1 MTDRQQTSQD
11 RLTRAVT
18 ALKALVGFDTVS
30 RHSNLALIEWVEA
43 ALDRHNIPHWRFES
57 PDGAKSNLLAR
68 IGPDVPGGIA
78 LSGHTDVVPI
88 DGQDWDQDPFSLTD
102 TGDGRLVGRGTSDM
116 KGFIALC
123 MAMLPE
129 FAAAPLKRPIY
140 FAFSYDEEVGCTGC
154 LDMVRHLGTLDARPL
169 AVLVGEPT
177 EMALVDAH
185 KGIRTFT
192 VTVTGLEAHS
202 SRTHEGV
209 NAIFYGARLLTFIED
224 EAKKLQ
230 ALGDPLAGGD
240 SRFDPP
246 YTSLHV
252 GVLEGGTALNI
263 IPRQC
268 TFTYE
273 YRDLPGAD
281 IDSVQQAI
289 VDEAAR
295 LSKEMQ
301 AKAPNQEGLGIA
313 LQPGHQVPPLKAG
326 QGGDQALQ
334 TFLRLAQAN
343 ETQAVSYGTEAGHFQ
358 AQDIPTFV
366 CGPGSIAQAH
376 KPNEFVELSQLALG
390 LDMLARLMDELGD

>member
-1 MTDRQQTSQD
+1 MTNAIKSD
-11 RLTRAVT
+11 RLDRAIT
-18 ALKALVGFDTVS
+18 ALEGLVGFDTVS
-30 RHSNLALIEWVEA
+30 RHSNLALIEWIEA
-43 ALDRHNIPHWRFES
+43 ALDQHDIPHRRFKNAEG
-57 PDGAKSNLLAR
+57 DKTNLLAR
-68 IGPDVPGGIA
+68 IGPDVPGGVA

-88 DGQDWDQDPFSLTD
+88 DGQDWDQDPFELTKTAD
-102 TGDGRLVGRGTSDM
+102 NRLVGRGTSDM

-129 FAAAPLKRPIY
+129 FAAAPLKRPLF

-154 LDMVRHLGTLDARPL
+154 LDMVRHMGTLDARPM

-224 EAKKLQ
+224 EATKLQ
-230 ALGDPLAGGD
+230 QIGDPLNGAD

-252 GVLEGGTALNI
+252 GVLSGGTALNI
-263 IPRQC
+263 IPHKC
-268 TFTYE
+268 SFTYE

-281 IDSVQQAI
+281 VDSVQQAI
-289 VDEAAR
+289 SDEAAR
-295 LSKEMQ
+295 LSAEMR
-301 AKAPNQEGLGIA
+301 AKAPDQEDLGITIK
-313 LQPGHQVPPLKAG
+313 PGHQVPPLQAG

-376 KPNEFVELSQLALG
+376 KPNEFVEISQLELG
-390 LDMLARLMDELGD
+390 LDMLARLMEELAG

>member
-1 MTDRQQTSQD
+1 MTQSRIDR
-11 RLTRAVT
+11 AIA
-18 ALKALVGFDTVS
+18 ALEALVGFDTVS
-30 RHSNLALIEWVEA
+30 RHSNLHLIEWIEG
-43 ALDRHNIPHWRFES
+43 ALDTHNVPYTRFQNA
-57 PDGAKSNLLAR
+57 DGTKTNLLAR

-78 LSGHTDVVPI
+78 LSGHTDVVPV
-88 DGQDWDQDPFSLTD
+88 DGQDWDQSPFQLTK
-102 TGDGRLVGRGTSDM
+102 TAANRLVGRGTSDM

-129 FAAAPLKRPIY
+129 FTAAPLKKPIF

-154 LDMVRHLGTLDARPL
+154 LDMVHHMGTLNARPL

-209 NAIFYGARLLTFIED
+209 NAIFFGARLLTFIED
-224 EAKKLQ
+224 EAHKLQ
-230 ALGDPLAGGD
+230 KLGDPLDGAD

-252 GVLEGGTALNI
+252 GVLQGGTALNI
-263 IPRQC
+263 IPHKC

-281 IDSVQQAI
+281 IETVQQAI
-289 VDEAAR
+289 SDVAAR
-295 LSKEMQ
+295 LAQQMQ
-301 AKAPNQEGLGIA
+301 HKAPDATDVGITIT
-313 LQPGHQVPPLKAG
+313 PGHQVPPLQAG

-376 KPNEFVELSQLALG
+376 KPNEFVEISQLELG
-390 LDMLARLMDELGD
+390 LDMLARLMDELAV